1 MADATRI
8 VEACIA
14 GDESGVVKLTL
25 AMECLEEA
33 LAVRPDL
40 RSKVEHM
47 VIERLEDPQPERA
60 RLAAET
66 RLALRLHRLARIDD
80 DHYADQDFISCA
92 EYQLFVDDRRA
103 AGDYR
108 QPDHWSETH
117 FPPGSA
123 QQPVLGVRPSD
134 AEEFCRW
141 LSECQGSE
149 WSFQIPDRILDD
161 PPFGHAGYWAN
172 TRGGVMLYGRSTAPL
187 TIPAATLQSRLS
199 EDRKAITAYS
209 QALANG
215 VVHDRPLARF
225 LQLALDRARYLPPSL
240 VLDREIISALDRD
253 FAGTIASTLELPRN
267 VDLDLARALDRD
279 LDLVPDIGRYQAR
292 AITRCLL
299 LGEILLSE
307 KGSYDYQLKWY
318 TRLLP
323 RLRKTSSSLGID
335 DLLRMY
341 YLLVIVEERIQGKLS
356 AFEGIRI
363 MKTRKAVDKDKSAS

>member
-1 MADATRI
+1 
-8 VEACIA
+8 
-14 GDESGVVKLTL
+14 
-25 AMECLEEA
+25 
-33 LAVRPDL
+33 
-40 RSKVEHM
+40 
-47 VIERLEDPQPERA
+47 
-60 RLAAET
+60 
-66 RLALRLHRLARIDD
+66 
-80 DHYADQDFISCA
+80 
-92 EYQLFVDDRRA
+92 
-103 AGDYR
+103 
-108 QPDHWSETH
+108 
-117 FPPGSA
+117 
-123 QQPVLGVRPSD
+123 
-134 AEEFCRW
+134 
-141 LSECQGSE
+141 
-149 WSFQIPDRILDD
+149 
-161 PPFGHAGYWAN
+161 
-172 TRGGVMLYGRSTAPL
+172 
-187 TIPAATLQSRLS
+187 LQSRLS